1 MMKWHVVALSGLLLF
16 TLLSAG
22 CMSER
27 HLPDFVRRGCV
38 NSVVR
43 DTLFV
48 TLSPDYEDEW
58 CSVEVRTVQVDFHGR
73 EQVHDGQVS
82 FDIRTFPA
90 AYYTV
95 WIKVGDLYF
104 RQKFY
109 KE

>member
-1 MMKWHVVALSGLLLF
+1 MKSNVALLLCVVFLS
-16 TLLSAG
+16 LLTAG
-22 CMSER
+22 CSSER
-27 HLPDFVRRGCV
+27 SLPEFVRRGCV

-73 EQVHDGQVS
+73 EQVRNGRVS
-82 FDIRTFPA
+82 FDVRTFPA